1 MKDKKLFIISLGGS
15 IIVPAP
21 GEINILFLRKF
32 KRLILNFLKKGHR
45 FIIVAGGGKICRVYQ
60 KAALKIVKV
69 PYEDLDWL
77 GIHVTRLNA
86 HLLRTIFRKEAC
98 PTVLDDPFKNIDIS
112 KYRIVI
118 ASGWRPGCST
128 DFDAVLLAKRFG
140 AEEIINLSNIP
151 FVYDCDVN
159 RYKNAK
165 PFKNMSWS
173 DYLRLFGGR
182 WIPGLS
188 RPFDPIAA
196 KLAKKLDKRV
206 IVVKGVNLK
215 NLENLLKGKKFK
227 GTTISN

>member
-1 MKDKKLFIISLGGS
+1 M
-15 IIVPAP
+15 
-21 GEINILFLRKF
+21 
-32 KRLILNFLKKGHR
+32 
-45 FIIVAGGGKICRVYQ
+45 
-60 KAALKIVKV
+60 
-69 PYEDLDWL
+69 
-77 GIHVTRLNA
+77 
-86 HLLRTIFRKEAC
+86 
-98 PTVLDDPFKNIDIS
+98 VLDNPFKKIDIS
-112 KYRIVI
+112 KYRVVV

-140 AEEIINLSNIP
+140 VKVIINLSNIP
-151 FVYDCDVN
+151 FVYDRDIN

-165 PFKNMSWS
+165 PIKNIAWS

-196 KLAKKLDKRV
+196 ELAKKLNKRV
-206 IVVKGVNLK
+206 IVARGVNLK